1 VRPVSHA
8 SVECQWN
15 NEEKAFVENVE
26 AAGVA
31 RREELDA
38 AHRCGVPGSV
48 KLRVRVE
55 EGVIRLW
62 PGSRIDDLS
71 KLRAGLTFVAIQKR
85 SELGR
90 TCHRRREAD
99 RFEVGRQRAQAR
111 EIERQEIA
119 RLVEAIA
126 CSSSMMTVRS
136 SQHRD
141 ATA

>member
-1 VRPVSHA
+1 MSRTLRPPVSR
-8 SVECQWN
+8 
-15 NEEKAFVENVE
+15 
-26 AAGVA
+26 GVKSLM
-31 RREELDA
+31 RRIA
-38 AHRCGVPGSV
+38 YGVPGSV

-71 KLRAGLTFVAIQKR
+71 KLRAGLAFVAIQKR

-90 TCHRRREAD
+90 TCHRRREAN

-141 ATA
+141 ATV

>member
-1 VRPVSHA
+1 MRPVSHA

-31 RREELDA
+31 RREERRIA
-38 AHRCGVPGSV
+38 CGVPGSV

>member
-1 VRPVSHA
+1 MRPVSHA

-31 RREELDA
+31 RGEELDA
-38 AHRCGVPGSV
+38 AHSMRSV
-48 KLRVRVE
+48 RLSEAPRF
-55 EGVIRLW
+55 RLW
-62 PGSRIDDLS
+62 PCSRIDDLS
-71 KLRAGLTFVAIQKR
+71 KLRAGLAFVANQKR